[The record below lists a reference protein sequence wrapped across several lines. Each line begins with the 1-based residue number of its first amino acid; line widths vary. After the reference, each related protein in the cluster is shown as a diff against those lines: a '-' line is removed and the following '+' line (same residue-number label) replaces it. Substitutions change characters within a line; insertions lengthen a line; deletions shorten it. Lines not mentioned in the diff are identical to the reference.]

1 MTFAWNP
8 LRGTITLQS
17 HGGEVWNDGEISNIS
32 LRSLGK
38 ISYGGGADATL
49 TQQLVEQQRRQ
60 PVRPAYE
67 TAHSLLNAFSSA
79 APARPGP
86 AAAAAGRRQLIG
98 LLASCRSRV
107 PPAELSWTGE
117 RTLAMEKKRGGGG
130 AAVAAAA
137 IARVERALVCITE

>member
-1 MTFAWNP
+1 M
-8 LRGTITLQS
+8 
-17 HGGEVWNDGEISNIS
+17 
-32 LRSLGK
+32 GK

-49 TQQLVEQQRRQ
+49 TQQLLEQQQRRQ
-60 PVRPAYE
+60 PVRLAYE
-67 TAHSLLNAFSSA
+67 TAHSLLNAFSPA